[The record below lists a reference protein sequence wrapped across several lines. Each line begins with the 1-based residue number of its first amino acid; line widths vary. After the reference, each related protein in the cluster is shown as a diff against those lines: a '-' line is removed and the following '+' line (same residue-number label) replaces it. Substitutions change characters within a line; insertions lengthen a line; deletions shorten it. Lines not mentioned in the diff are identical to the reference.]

1 VSLTPNGCKGKQ
13 DLSELAMPYLLANV
27 GLDIFPTLACYPC
40 DNLRPPIEK
49 SDRES
54 AVDVTVKWMDG
65 AMFVGESGSGHSV
78 VMDGPEDLGG
88 RNLGPRP
95 MEMLLLGTG
104 GCAIYDVLSML
115 KKSRQEVRD
124 CRVEIQAERA
134 DAVPA
139 VFTKL
144 NMHFVVS
151 GTSLKE
157 NHVKRAVDLSA
168 EKYCSASIMLDA
180 AGVVITHS
188 YAIEEV

>member
-1 VSLTPNGCKGKQ
+1 MET
-13 DLSELAMPYLLANV
+13 
-27 GLDIFPTLACYPC
+27 
-40 DNLRPPIEK
+40 
-49 SDRES
+49 
-54 AVDVTVKWMDG
+54 TVKWMDG

-104 GCAIYDVLSML
+104 GCAMYDVMSML
-115 KKSRQEVRD
+115 TKSRQAVQD

-139 VFTKL
+139 VFTSI

-151 GTSLKE
+151 GAGLKDS
-157 NHVKRAVDLSA
+157 HVKRAVELSA
-168 EKYCSASIMLDA
+168 EKYCSASIMLGA
-180 AGVVITHS
+180 AGVEITHS
-188 YAIEEV
+188 YEVVDSEAA

>member
-1 VSLTPNGCKGKQ
+1 MQG
-13 DLSELAMPYLLANV
+13 
-27 GLDIFPTLACYPC
+27 
-40 DNLRPPIEK
+40 
-49 SDRES
+49 
-54 AVDVTVKWMDG
+54 TVKWVDG
-65 AMFVGESGSGHSV
+65 AMFLGESGSGHTV

-115 KKSRQEVRD
+115 KKSRQDVSD

-139 VFTKL
+139 VFTSI

-151 GTSLKE
+151 GSNLKE
-157 NHVKRAVDLSA
+157 SHIKRAVELSA
-168 EKYCSASIMLDA
+168 EKYCSASIMLGA
-180 AGVVITHS
+180 AGVQMTHS
-188 YAIEEV
+188 YAIEED